1 MVSICSIFKCG
12 SDGPRAAARKSC
24 HDIRLFLEHIAAF
37 RTIIRSPGHA
47 GRQGPLWRLYRTGAG
62 RPAGSY
68 SITKKAKGAA
78 RKKKKAADPEP
89 TKASVNF
96 LDAFVVKKA
105 AAAAELAAA
114 QSVR

>member
-1 MVSICSIFKCG
+1 MAGVKG
-12 SDGPRAAARKSC
+12 
-24 HDIRLFLEHIAAF
+24 
-37 RTIIRSPGHA
+37 RSG
-47 GRQGPLWRLYRTGAG
+47 GYRPGAG
-62 RPAGSY
+62 RRPGATA
-68 SITKKAKGAA
+68 IKKNAQRAT

-114 QSVR
+114 PSVR

>member
-1 MVSICSIFKCG
+1 MPGVKG
-12 SDGPRAAARKSC
+12 
-24 HDIRLFLEHIAAF
+24 
-37 RTIIRSPGHA
+37 RSG
-47 GRQGPLWRLYRTGAG
+47 GYRTGAG